1 MWLSKTDS
9 SKTRWGRLPPGKKMR
24 SRKLLSFLDE
34 LNFLD
39 WGYRFNAAALRCA
52 DSMSVHEGVF
62 A

>member
-1 MWLSKTDS
+1 MWLSKTD
-9 SKTRWGRLPPGKKMR
+9 PPKPGGGASPPEKKMR